1 MGSLLRMIRV
11 FPVMVAAAPLAA
23 VLVGALPVM
32 GQTPPA
38 GEHVTTTGNQATGT
52 TPKPGGGVV
61 APQPAPPSPEFGF
74 EESIPLQQGGLR
86 EQRSIPEPNL
96 GGVYAPAFV
105 RNGSG
110 VVRTSQTS
118 GMRMGLSGW
127 TATRVPYDDRNN
139 QGGPAF
145 GFSLEW
151 GKPLPPPTPEPAK
164 PEAPAPR

>member
-1 MGSLLRMIRV
+1 MRSLQSMIRI
-11 FPVMVAAAPLAA
+11 FPVMVAAAPLAV
-23 VLVGALPVM
+23 VLGAFPVM
-32 GQTPPA
+32 GQTPP
-38 GEHVTTTGNQATGT
+38 TGGNITSTGSQGA
-52 TPKPGGGVV
+52 PGVGVV
-61 APQPAPPSPEFGF
+61 APQPRPPSPEFGF

-105 RNGSG
+105 TNGSG

-127 TATRVPYDDRNN
+127 TATRAPYDDRNN